1 MCHNYRSEVTVKEE
15 TPAQIEAPIEQDNS
29 NIGTTPQQRQQ
40 KISEFDFSGL
50 SDHDRVVKVLGLFP
64 NLSIGS

>member
-50 SDHDRVVKVLGLFP
+50 SD
-64 NLSIGS
+64 